1 LSRISRGGDCRLK
14 IIYAQPLKDWPEQ
27 PIGMVTVNGSIPFRI
42 GKTLANSAVFFVG
55 AGKGDF
61 FGKNTV
67 VPKES
72 RETADM

>member
-1 LSRISRGGDCRLK
+1 
-14 IIYAQPLKDWPEQ
+14 
-27 PIGMVTVNGSIPFRI
+27 MVTVNGSIPFQI